1 MNSILGGI
9 FVENKRE
16 CILKSHV
23 RCKNFNIIGD
33 RVYSSKI
40 ISDKEM
46 QEKVES
52 NRELIVTAIPFMEKL
67 CEFVKGSNFF
77 AILTDKD
84 GCILNVIGD
93 EDILSEAF
101 KLKMIPGAYMD
112 EEHIGT
118 NAMSMVLSEK
128 IPIQIHGD
136 DHYITAYHRWTCSAA
151 PIKNSEDEII
161 GTLDLTGYSENVHSH
176 TLGMVVA
183 AANAIEQMIKV
194 HQYNSVLKLSQKH
207 MESILN
213 SITTGI
219 ITSNV
224 DGSVKIINKCA
235 VDMFGYQENVMMRMK
250 MHDFFDG
257 FENAVNTI
265 FSGKLY
271 FNEEVY
277 VNAKKNK
284 LQFNL
289 SAYPIYNSE
298 AKINEIVFVFQEVKK
313 MRKLASKIMSGQAV
327 YTFDKIIGEN
337 QNFTRTV
344 EYSKKISD
352 SRSTILIM
360 GESGTGKE
368 VFAQSIHNY
377 SSRSDEPFIAV
388 NCGAIPRNL
397 IESELF
403 GYEEGS
409 FTGAKRGGYS
419 GKFEIADG
427 GSIFLDEIGE
437 MPIDMQTK
445 LLRAIEEGVITRI
458 GGSMPIPVDVR
469 IIAATNKNLK
479 LEVERGNFRK
489 DLYYRLNVLPIYLP
503 PLRERKED
511 IPLLLDYFM
520 KSISKHLN
528 KKYVNVPEDYLKY
541 LIEYTWPGNIRELEN
556 VVELIINTESIPMN
570 LEAKNSNTCQNL
582 MGFDE
587 EDMKLDFVE
596 QQHIIKTLKKYK
608 GNITTVSKVLG
619 IGRNTLYRKIEKYD
633 IDCSKFEH
641 CSDEE
646 QNITL

>member
-1 MNSILGGI
+1 M
-9 FVENKRE
+9 ENKRE
-16 CILKSHV
+16 CILKSHN
-23 RCKNFNIIGD
+23 RCKNLNIIGD

-46 QEKVES
+46 QKKVES

-136 DHYITAYHRWTCSAA
+136 DHYIKAYHRWTCSAA
-151 PIKNSEDEII
+151 PIKNDKDEII

-183 AANAIEQMIKV
+183 ASNAIEQMIKV
-194 HQYNSVLKLSQKH
+194 ERYNNVLKLSQKH
-207 MESILN
+207 IESILN

-219 ITSNV
+219 ITSNI

-235 VDMFGYQENVMMRMK
+235 VDMFGYQENIIKRMK
-250 MHDFFDG
+250 MEELFDG
-257 FENAVNTI
+257 FENAVDTL

-313 MRKLASKIMSGQAV
+313 IRKLASKIMSGQAV
-327 YTFDKIIGEN
+327 YTFNKIIGQN
-337 QNFTRTV
+337 QNFRKTV

-377 SSRSDEPFIAV
+377 SSRSEEPFIAV

-445 LLRAIEEGVITRI
+445 LLRAIEEGLITRI
-458 GGSMPIPVDVR
+458 GSSMPIPVDVR

-528 KKYVNVPEDYLKY
+528 KKYVNVPEDYMKY
-541 LIEYTWPGNIRELEN
+541 LIEYNWPGNIRELEN

-570 LEAKNSNTCQNL
+570 LEAKNSNNCQNL

-608 GNITTVSKVLG
+608 GNITTVSKALG

-641 CSDEE
+641 
-646 QNITL
+646 